1 MVTQGPLLCPACNR
15 LISADEPTCPYCGL
29 SAPGSRLRQ
38 AVWLR
43 VFKDGN
49 QLVSTLI
56 TANTIMY
63 VLSLI
68 MSRRG
73 LHFSGNPLMF
83 LAPDSQALLLLGA
96 TGAIPIDRLG
106 HWWTLIS
113 ASYLHG
119 SILHILFN
127 MIALRQISPLIITE
141 YGTYRMVAIYTFSG
155 MVGFLISY
163 LAGVPVTI
171 GASAA
176 VCGLI
181 GGALY
186 FGKSRGGQYGRIIY
200 RQVGSWALGIFLIGV
215 MVPGINN
222 WAHGGGMVAGALC
235 GLILGYHERLR
246 ENRFHRLLGG
256 LCLIVTAIVLLW
268 AVFIALI
275 ARA

>member
-15 LISADEPTCPYCGL
+15 LISADEPNCPYCGL
-29 SAPGSRLRQ
+29 SKPGSRLKQ
-38 AVWLR
+38 SAWLR
-43 VFKDGN
+43 VFKDGH
-49 QLVSTLI
+49 QLVNTLI
-56 TANTIMY
+56 AVNVIMY
-63 VLSLI
+63 VLCLI
-68 MSRRG
+68 ISRRG
-73 LHFSGNPLMF
+73 PHLSGNPLMF

-96 TGAIPIDRLG
+96 TGTIPIDRLG

-127 MIALRQISPLIITE
+127 MIALRQISPLIIGE
-141 YGTYRMVAIYTFSG
+141 YGTYRMVVIYTFGG

-163 LAGVPVTI
+163 LAHVPLTI

-181 GGALY
+181 GAALY
-186 FGKSRGGQYGRIIY
+186 FGKSRGGHYGQIIY

-222 WAHGGGMVAGALC
+222 WAHGGGMVAGALG
-235 GLILGYHERLR
+235 GLILGYHERRR
-246 ENRFHRLLGG
+246 ENQFHRLMGG
-256 LCLIVTAIVLLW
+256 LCLIATAIALLW
-268 AVFIALI
+268 VVITALI
-275 ARA
+275 VRA